1 MLQPQ
6 KCSYESVERYIG
18 KCIFAVLLCSF
29 LCPEQH
35 VEVSGYLVYCRV
47 VSLFNDFVGKT
58 IIIPNR
64 T

>member
-1 MLQPQ
+1 MKVLNDIL
-6 KCSYESVERYIG
+6 VNVF
-18 KCIFAVLLCSF
+18 FAVLLCSF

-47 VSLFNDFVGKT
+47 VSLFNDFVGKA